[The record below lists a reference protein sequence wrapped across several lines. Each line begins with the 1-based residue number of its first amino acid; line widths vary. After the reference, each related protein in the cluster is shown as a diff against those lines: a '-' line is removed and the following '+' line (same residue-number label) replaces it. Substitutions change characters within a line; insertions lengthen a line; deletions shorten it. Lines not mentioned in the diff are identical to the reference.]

1 MPYGQLNIWQNII
14 GIPRIIIV
22 QSITPVNSFFLKKTD
37 HIIDDKIYTET
48 TETIA
53 LGTIYSIA
61 LFVRNEAKNATL
73 MTNKKFLCFRF
84 IIQQH

>member
-1 MPYGQLNIWQNII
+1 M
-14 GIPRIIIV
+14 
-22 QSITPVNSFFLKKTD
+22 
-37 HIIDDKIYTET
+37 YTAT
-48 TETIA
+48 TVTIA

-61 LFVRNEAKNATL
+61 LFVRNETKNATL

>member
-1 MPYGQLNIWQNII
+1 MPYVQINIWYKII

-22 QSITPVNSFFLKKTD
+22 QSIKPVNSFFLKKTD
-37 HIIDDKIYTET
+37 HIIDDKMYTAT
-48 TETIA
+48 TVTIA

-61 LFVRNEAKNATL
+61 LFVRNETKNATL

>member
-1 MPYGQLNIWQNII
+1 MPYVQINIWYKII

-37 HIIDDKIYTET
+37 HTIDDKMYTAT
-48 TETIA
+48 TVTIE

-61 LFVRNEAKNATL
+61 LFVKNETKKAIVI
-73 MTNKKFLCFRF
+73 TNTKFLCFIF
-84 IIQQH
+84 IIYQY